1 MRDLSK
7 VWQGVSM
14 VAAPPQD
21 INAIVRLWSHETL
34 RVFHDRLVD
43 DKDRLWFFGFLKQMV
58 ERHLGLK
65 FDKVFAHAS

>member
-43 DKDRLWFFGFLKQMV
+43 DKDRLWFS
-58 ERHLGLK
+58 
-65 FDKVFAHAS
+65 ASSSRWSSAISV